1 MNRST
6 RYQGAI
12 IDDGRLLLIRH
23 RVHSTGRSYWVFP
36 GGGIEPGESEEACVC
51 REMLE
56 ETGLEVEVVRLLLD
70 LPASQSDYYTR
81 IKTYLCRVK
90 GGRARPGFE
99 PETEA
104 ARVYTIDQVGWFDL
118 SDPSSWNP
126 AVMDDPI
133 TFPQMQALQS
143 ALGYPVAQH
152 PPNRINA
159 ASLAADLRQ
168 LGLRAGD
175 TVMVHSAFK
184 SLGITDPEVI
194 IAALLEVL
202 GEEGTLLMPA
212 LSYQQQPPLVHD
224 TRQTPSCVGFL
235 PEYFRKRAGTLRSLH
250 PTHSVCGVGR
260 RAGELLKDH
269 FDDCTP
275 CGWHSPFNK
284 ILHLPGK
291 ILMLGCGLKPNTTM
305 HAIEEY
311 VQPPYLF
318 SAPRVYT
325 LTDENGRTFEKQYIP
340 HGFRDVV
347 QRYDRITWLLD
358 RPGLDIGKVGAALAH
373 RIDCAALFPAALGAL
388 QRDLFYFVER
398 REQA

>member
-1 MNRST
+1 MNRLT

-12 IDDGRLLLIRH
+12 IADGNLLLIRH

-36 GGGIEPGESEEACVC
+36 GGGREAGESEEACVC
-51 REMLE
+51 REVQE

-70 LPASQSDYYTR
+70 LPASQAVSYER
-81 IKTYLCRVK
+81 IKTYLCRVL
-90 GGRARPGFE
+90 GGQAQPGYE

-104 ARVYTIDQVGWFDL
+104 ARIYAIDQIGWFNL
-118 SDPSSWNP
+118 EDPSTWNR
-126 AVMDDPI
+126 AILDDPI
-133 TFPQMQALQS
+133 TFKEVQALQS
-143 ALGYPVAQH
+143 ALGIPVAQR
-152 PPNRINA
+152 PAGMINP

-184 SLGITDPEVI
+184 SLGVTDPEVI
-194 IAALLEVL
+194 IEALLEVL

-224 TRQTPSCVGFL
+224 TRRTPSCVGFL
-235 PEYFRKRAGTLRSLH
+235 PEYFRKRPGTRRSLH
-250 PTHSVCGVGR
+250 PTHSVCGLGR
-260 RAGELLKDH
+260 RVDELLNDH
-269 FDDCTP
+269 LYDCTP

-318 SAPRVYT
+318 STPRVYT
-325 LTDENGRTFEKQYIP
+325 LTDENGYTFEKQYIP
-340 HGFRDVV
+340 HGFQDVA
-347 QRYDRITWLLD
+347 QRYDRIIRLLD
-358 RPGLDIGKVGAALAH
+358 PPALEIGKVGAALAH
-373 RIDCAALFPAALGAL
+373 LIDCAALFPAALGAL
-388 QRDLFYFVER
+388 QRDLFYFVEP
-398 REQA
+398 REAV